1 MMLPRIAEDPVGGEP
16 SGQGGG
22 AGQCAGAAGGWAGQ
36 GSGTAA
42 GSAGGSAGTG
52 HHDTAFMPTTP
63 PMIIAM
69 NRNFS
74 GVADSSPVTIEY
86 VTASTAPMATQMA

>member
-1 MMLPRIAEDPVGGEP
+1 MMLPRIAEDPVRGEP

-42 GSAGGSAGTG
+42 GSAGTG